1 MKSGRPII
9 VGLLWHSLSSGN
21 LGVGALTISNMAIL
35 NKCAKALGVPIHFHV
50 IGWREANE
58 PYISGP
64 NVTFLSMRSWTFFAP
79 RGGLYS
85 AIRECDLIC
94 DIGAGDSFADIY
106 GPKRFAWLCLS
117 KLIVLLG
124 RRPLIL
130 SPQTIGPFQHWWS
143 SLIANGLMRHCSAIA
158 VRDDISLEL
167 LAPLSA
173 QIKVAG
179 ATDVAFRL
187 PGRPVQLPRTR
198 RWRIGI
204 NVSGLLFHG
213 GYDRQNMFKLVA
225 DYPQLIRAILR
236 YFTSQEN
243 CEIHLI
249 SHVHSLTNHTGTET
263 PRLEDDYAVSQLLA
277 GEFPRTILAPRFDS
291 PSTAKSYIA
300 AMDFFCGSRMH
311 ACIAAFSSGVPVV
324 PIAYSRKFNGL
335 FQSLGYSHIADS
347 TKETIHQILVKV
359 KKGFEERE
367 MLRAS
372 IEAGNQRAREKL
384 TLYEDLL
391 TNCFLDISKKKM

>member
-1 MKSGRPII
+1 MKSDRPII

-21 LGVGALTISNMAIL
+21 LGIGALTISNIAIL
-35 NKCAKALGVPIHFHV
+35 HTCAKALGIPIHFHV
-50 IGWREANE
+50 IGWREAEE
-58 PYISGP
+58 PYISGQ
-64 NVTFLSMRSWTFFAP
+64 NVTFLPMRSWTFIAP

-130 SPQTIGPFQHWWS
+130 SPQTIGPFRHWWS
-143 SLIANGLMRHCSAIA
+143 GLIANSIMRHCSAIA
-158 VRDDISLEL
+158 VRDEISLKL
-167 LAPLSA
+167 LARLSA
-173 QIKVAG
+173 QIKVASS
-179 ATDVAFRL
+179 TDVAFRL
-187 PGRPVQLPRTR
+187 PGRPVQLPSARG
-198 RWRIGI
+198 WQIGI

-213 GYDRQNMFKLVA
+213 GYNRQNMFKLAV
-225 DYPQLIRAILR
+225 DYPQLIRAIVR
-236 YFTSQEN
+236 YFASQEN

-249 SHVHSLTNHTGTET
+249 SHVHSLTNHTGSET

-277 GEFPRTILAPRFDS
+277 EEFPQTILAPRFES

-324 PIAYSRKFNGL
+324 PIAYSRKFMGL
-335 FQSLGYSHIADS
+335 FQSLGYSNIADC
-347 TKETIHQILVKV
+347 TKETMQQILEKV
-359 KKGFEERE
+359 KNGFDERE

-372 IEAGNQRAREKL
+372 IELGNQRAVEKL
-384 TLYEDLL
+384 KTYEDLL
-391 TNCFLDISKKKM
+391 TDYLFEVSTKR